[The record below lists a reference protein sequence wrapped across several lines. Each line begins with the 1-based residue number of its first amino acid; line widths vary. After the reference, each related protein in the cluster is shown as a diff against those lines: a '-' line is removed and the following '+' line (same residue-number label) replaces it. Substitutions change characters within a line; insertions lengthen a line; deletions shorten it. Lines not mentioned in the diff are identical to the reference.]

1 MSVDQKAIAVYN
13 EKAADYA
20 ARFDTNAKPG
30 AHLRRFIEALPS
42 GGDVLD
48 LGCGTGGASRHM
60 MAAGLNVDAMDASAE
75 MIRVAAK
82 VNGVTAR
89 QGTFDDLDAVDA
101 YDGVWANFSLL
112 HAPREKLPL
121 HLAAIVRAL
130 RAGGVFHIGMK
141 TGAGTT
147 RDHLERKY
155 TFVSETELRDLLT
168 DAGLEIVAQ
177 DVGHEVGLAG
187 TDDWWIV
194 VMAVKPSA

>member
-1 MSVDQKAIAVYN
+1 MSVDQKTIAVYN

-30 AHLRRFIEALPS
+30 AHLRRFIETLPS

-48 LGCGTGGASRHM
+48 LGCGTAGASRHM

-75 MIRVAAK
+75 MIRVAAE

-89 QGTFDDLDAVDA
+89 QDTFDDLDAVDA

>member
-1 MSVDQKAIAVYN
+1 MSVDQKTIAVYN

-30 AHLRRFIEALPS
+30 AHLRRFIDALLP

-48 LGCGTGGASRHM
+48 LGCGTAGASRHM
-60 MAAGLNVDAMDASAE
+60 MAAGLNVDAVDASAE
-75 MIRVAAK
+75 MIRVAAE

>member
-1 MSVDQKAIAVYN
+1 MSVDQKTIAVYN

-48 LGCGTGGASRHM
+48 LGCGTAGASRHM

-75 MIRVAAK
+75 MIRVAAE

-168 DAGLEIVAQ
+168 DAVLEIAAQ

>member
-1 MSVDQKAIAVYN
+1 
-13 EKAADYA
+13 
-20 ARFDTNAKPG
+20 
-30 AHLRRFIEALPS
+30 
-42 GGDVLD
+42 
-48 LGCGTGGASRHM
+48 
-60 MAAGLNVDAMDASAE
+60 
-75 MIRVAAK
+75 

-194 VMAVKPSA
+194 VTAAKPSA